1 MLDRIQNSLLLMNQC
16 WEMISIQEKVQVK
29 LGTSITIKE
38 VVEKMM
44 KKFKDNN
51 FLENNTKES
60 IPIRFNRTSNMQ
72 IPLID
77 LYLIEIIT
85 NTPVLKVKDKAVD
98 NHL

>member
-60 IPIRFNRTSNMQ
+60 IPIRFNRTSNTQ

-77 LYLIEIIT
+77 LYRIEIIT